1 MYFGP
6 HTNVWN
12 TPWPESAGEVIQLL
26 PGILVAPAPYHQDQ
40 QPLVEQSGTIDWPG
54 SNMFWEE
61 QVTPNRRAGL
71 QTFSFLRRQKLKTI
85 TDLVYS
91 FDFMNCTLTIMMSF

>member
-1 MYFGP
+1 MYFDP
-6 HTNVWN
+6 HTNLWN
-12 TPWPESAGEVIQLL
+12 SPWPETAGEVVQLL
-26 PGILVAPAPYHQDQ
+26 PGILVVPSQYNQDQ
-40 QPLVEQSGTIDWPG
+40 PPLVEQSGTIGWPG

-91 FDFMNCTLTIMMSF
+91 SDFMKCTLTIKMSF

>member
-12 TPWPESAGEVIQLL
+12 NPWSESAGEVVQLL
-26 PGILVAPAPYHQDQ
+26 PGILVAPAQYHQDQ
-40 QPLVEQSGTIDWPG
+40 PPLVEQSGTIGWPS

-61 QVTPNRRAGL
+61 QVTPNRRRVANL
-71 QTFSFLRRQKLKTI
+71 VLLAQAKTSKNHRSH
-85 TDLVYS
+85 L
-91 FDFMNCTLTIMMSF
+91 FF

>member
-12 TPWPESAGEVIQLL
+12 TPWPESAGEVVQLL
-26 PGILVAPAPYHQDQ
+26 PGILVAPALYHQDQ
-40 QPLVEQSGTIDWPG
+40 PPLVEQPETIGWPG

-71 QTFSFLRRQKLKTI
+71 QTFSFFKISKNHRSHLF
-85 TDLVYS
+85 
-91 FDFMNCTLTIMMSF
+91 FDFMNCTLAIKMSFL